1 MKYQLLAVLA
11 AVVACQAHPKSG
23 QNASTAPPSTAP
35 QAVAESRPIMST
47 REQADIGDDLA
58 DLLREMAQEQRA
70 EGAPWPIAISVGD
83 FPPSKCI
90 VLVWEDGAITGP
102 MDRESAKALRGKPRS
117 PGGDG

>member
-11 AVVACQAHPKSG
+11 AAVACQAHPKPE

-35 QAVAESRPIMST
+35 QAVAESRPIVST

-58 DLLREMAQEQRA
+58 DLLREVAQEQHA

-83 FPPSKCI
+83 FPPSKRI
-90 VLVWEDGAITGP
+90 VLVWEDGVITGP